1 MRNIILFIFMF
12 LSIGIKAQ
20 SYDDSNVHYY
30 LPVGFSVENIYKNE
44 PPSCIVIR
52 GNSLDFYDLGDYGIT
67 QHLHNR
73 KRFIEGIERKFQ
85 YHTATH
91 FYDKKLSTYKYD
103 VYTYNYGGNAFW
115 GSGPYTSHIA
125 VKKNKEELIKWK
137 EGEENKKR
145 YYFKISAE
153 DFLPSDKTLDF
164 LE

>member
-1 MRNIILFIFMF
+1 MF

-85 YHTATH
+85 LIFMTKTYPLTNMMFIHIIMGGMHFGVLVHTQVI
-91 FYDKKLSTYKYD
+91 L
-103 VYTYNYGGNAFW
+103 
-115 GSGPYTSHIA
+115 
-125 VKKNKEELIKWK
+125 L
-137 EGEENKKR
+137 
-145 YYFKISAE
+145 
-153 DFLPSDKTLDF
+153 
-164 LE
+164 